1 MGRNAGRHA
10 NTGFWQVFF
19 WKKLADN
26 PKRASI
32 RPHKQPPA
40 REAKKNIVKIG
51 NYV

>member
-1 MGRNAGRHA
+1 MDAARHA

-19 WKKLADN
+19 RKKLANN
-26 PKRASI
+26 PARASA